1 MNGININYRFPY
13 ELLQFI
19 LSKSGNSLLIKGP
32 PGGGKTTISLQIL
45 ETLQGK
51 GNIVYLSTRVGDTS
65 LYQQFPWLKDLE
77 KNLKI
82 IIASKIIL
90 ESISE
95 VEEEEKEIVQYGKK
109 FLQEITEEG
118 PKNVSRVEYKK
129 ILKDKKAPEIKR
141 IYDNVEMNLPN
152 KSIIVIDSIEGIS
165 SRYGITEDVFVTMIQ
180 KDLVESVNTSVI
192 FISEKYNVS
201 PEDYI
206 VDGVIYLNHEID
218 DGRRKRTLRIN
229 KLRGVEILQS
239 SYAYTLKDG
248 KFFTFYP
255 EEYEKREI
263 TKFEFI
269 KNEDNISTGI
279 EDLDKILGGG
289 LKPSSIFALEIGKDI
304 PLDELRLLFRPIIL
318 NTLYNNIGIF
328 IIPVFGWSSIRLED
342 DLTRFINK
350 NTFESGLRYIDYN
363 VEESNIP
370 FVVPAGGSDKIKI
383 NQRIM
388 KALLDLSGISERNI
402 LHIIGADTLEYL
414 KGMDISTNEIFNMAH
429 SIKSSKDIAIF
440 TVRETQQLKN
450 EIINISDYY
459 FKLIEF
465 ENVPFIYGI
474 KPKILYQAV
483 MVDRNKGF
491 PNITLVPMI

>member
-109 FLQEITEEG
+109 FLQEITGEG

-152 KSIIVIDSIEGIS
+152 KSIIVIDSIEGIT
-165 SRYGITEDVFVTMIQ
+165 SRYGIAEDVFVTMIQ

-289 LKPSSIFALEIGKDI
+289 LKPSSIF
-304 PLDELRLLFRPIIL
+304 
-318 NTLYNNIGIF
+318 
-328 IIPVFGWSSIRLED
+328 
-342 DLTRFINK
+342 
-350 NTFESGLRYIDYN
+350 
-363 VEESNIP
+363 
-370 FVVPAGGSDKIKI
+370 
-383 NQRIM
+383 
-388 KALLDLSGISERNI
+388 
-402 LHIIGADTLEYL
+402 
-414 KGMDISTNEIFNMAH
+414 
-429 SIKSSKDIAIF
+429 
-440 TVRETQQLKN
+440 
-450 EIINISDYY
+450 
-459 FKLIEF
+459 
-465 ENVPFIYGI
+465 
-474 KPKILYQAV
+474 
-483 MVDRNKGF
+483 
-491 PNITLVPMI
+491 